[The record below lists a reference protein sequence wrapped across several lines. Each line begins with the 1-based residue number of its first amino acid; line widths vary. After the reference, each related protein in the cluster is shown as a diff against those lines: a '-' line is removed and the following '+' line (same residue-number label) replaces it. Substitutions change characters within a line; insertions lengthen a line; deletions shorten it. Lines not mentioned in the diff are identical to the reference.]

1 VTTLSTDQG
10 LTLPEADDGDNVPQ
24 SFDDYNDGVESR
36 LVKRYTSSADRTT
49 RNPTPT
55 EGELSYLTSTDTYET
70 YTGSAW
76 AELLASRPR
85 GIVAAPTISSSDGTA
100 TGANTTEVRDAVLG
114 NYQVTLSTGRR
125 YRVTYTGAQA
135 NTATADVRYVTRIRN
150 SESATTPTTSST
162 LIAEDTK
169 HMGEASTGGRQTIH
183 VTHTFTVSTSG
194 THTFSVFT
202 ISPESAVLTP
212 IAAAVSRELY
222 IEDIGAS

>member
-1 VTTLSTDQG
+1 MTTLSTDQG
-10 LTLPEADDGDNVPQ
+10 LILPAASDGDNVPQ

-55 EGELSYLTSTDTYET
+55 EGELSYLASTDTYET

-76 AELLASRPR
+76 AELLASRAR
-85 GIVAAPTISSSDGTA
+85 GIVAAPTASSSDGTA

-114 NYQVTLSTGRR
+114 NYQATLSTGRR
-125 YRVTYTGAQA
+125 YRVIYAGAQA
-135 NTATADVRYVTRIRN
+135 NSGTADVRYVTRIRN
-150 SESATTPTTSST
+150 SESSSTPTTAST
-162 LIAEDTK
+162 LIAESTN
-169 HMGEASTGGRQTIH
+169 HMGEAGTGGRQSIFAS
-183 VTHTFTVSTSG
+183 HTFTVSTSG

-222 IEDIGAS
+222 IEDIGAA